1 MTSTTDHGH
10 PLRFGVAV
18 PPGEP
23 GTAVELARLAEELGL
38 DLVTVPDD
46 PGALD
51 AWTLLSWIAGATSEV
66 HLAVDGLDLVR
77 RPAAVAARAAA
88 SLDLLSGGRLELG
101 LAPRGADE
109 AIEVVRALWASD
121 PTPVTYAGTH
131 QRLAGAE
138 RGPAPAHDVPIWV
151 GGPGSAPAAP
161 GLAGRLAD
169 GWSVSLDGLTPG
181 ARRAGLA
188 AVDAAARTAGR
199 DPREIRR
206 VATLTGAVDAETLEV
221 LARDEG
227 FGTFLLATGEPDA
240 LRAFAAIVP
249 VVRARVAVARAAAGV
264 RVGSIRSAAV
274 RARRRPGIDYDAIPA
289 TLAASAV
296 EPGDVRYASVRSNY
310 LRGGSPGLV
319 LRPRNT
325 AEVADAL
332 GYARRHDVPLGVRSG
347 GHGISGRST
356 NDGGIVIDLAA
367 LNGIEVLDA
376 ATRRVRIGPG
386 ARWGEVA
393 QALHPHGWAITS
405 GDYGGV
411 GVGGL
416 ATAGGIGFLAREH
429 GLTIDH
435 IRAVEVVLADG
446 SVVRA
451 DEHHHPDL
459 FWGVRGAGS
468 ALGIVTSFEFE
479 ADEVGELGFAQ
490 LTLDAS
496 DTAGLLRAYGSVV
509 EAAPRDLTAFL
520 ILGPPRRGRP
530 AMATIM
536 AAVDSPEPDTIVERL
551 QPLAGIGPLLAQQ
564 VVLTPYPGI
573 VSLPEPGPHHGQG
586 EPAMRSALAE
596 HITPELARAMEDF
609 LHSGATYFLQFRSV
623 GGAVADVPPDATA
636 YAHRSANFSAVAG
649 GANRHRLDAAWDEM
663 AGHFRG
669 LYWSFETDRR
679 PARLLDAY
687 PPATLRRLQEV
698 KCRYDPDDV
707 FRDNVVIPAPGAGE
721 LVAS

>member
-1 MTSTTDHGH
+1 MTSDRTADHGH

-18 PPGEP
+18 ASAEP
-23 GTAVELARLAEELGL
+23 GTAVELALSAEQLGL
-38 DLVTVPDD
+38 DLVTVSDD
-46 PGALD
+46 PDALD
-51 AWTLLSWIAGATSEV
+51 AWTLLSWIAGATSDV
-66 HLAVDGLDLVR
+66 GLAVDGLDLVR

-88 SLDLLSGGRLELG
+88 SLDLLAGGRVELG
-101 LAPRGADE
+101 LTPGGADE
-109 AIEVVRALWASD
+109 AIEIVRALWASD
-121 PTPVTYAGTH
+121 PTPVTYSGTH
-131 QRLAGAE
+131 QRLAGAQ
-138 RGPAPAHDVPIWV
+138 RGPTPAHDVPIWV
-151 GGPGSAPAAP
+151 GGGAPD
-161 GLAGRLAD
+161 LAGRAAD
-169 GWSVSLDGLTPG
+169 GWSVALPGLDPE

-188 AVDAAARTAGR
+188 AVDAAARAAGR

-206 VATLTGAVDAETLEV
+206 IATLAGPVDADLLEA

-227 FGTFLLATGEPDA
+227 FGTFLLATGDPDA
-240 LRAFAAIVP
+240 LRAFAAVVP
-249 VVRARVAVARAAAGV
+249 VVRDRVAVGRAGGGV

-274 RARRRPGIDYDAIPA
+274 RARRRPGIDYDTIPA
-289 TLAASAV
+289 ALVDAAV
-296 EPGDVRYASVRSNY
+296 EPGDLRYAGVRSNY
-310 LRGGSPGLV
+310 LRGGAPGLV
-319 LRPRNT
+319 LRPRTT
-325 AEVADAL
+325 AEVVDAL
-332 GYARRHDVPLGVRSG
+332 GYARRHDVALGVRSG
-347 GHGISGRST
+347 GHGVSGRST

-367 LNGIEVLDA
+367 LNGIEVLDP

-479 ADEVGELGFAQ
+479 ADEVGLLGFAQ
-490 LTLDAS
+490 LSLDAS
-496 DTAGLLRAYGSVV
+496 DTAGLLQAYGSAV

-530 AMATIM
+530 AAATIM
-536 AAVDSPEPDTIVERL
+536 AVVDSDDPDTIVERL
-551 QPLAGIGPLLAQQ
+551 QPLADIGPLFAQQ

-573 VSLPEPGPHHGQG
+573 VSPPDPGPHRGHG
-586 EPAMRSALAE
+586 EPATRSALVE
-596 HITPELARAMEDF
+596 HITPGFARAAEDF

-623 GGAVADVPPDATA
+623 GGAVADVAPEATA
-636 YAHRSANFSAVAG
+636 YAHRSANFSAVAF
-649 GANRHRLDAAWDEM
+649 GAGRGRLDAAWDEM
-663 AGHFRG
+663 AEHFRG

-679 PARLLDAY
+679 PGRLLDAY

-698 KCRYDPDDV
+698 KCRYDPENV
-707 FRDNVVIPAPGAGE
+707 FRDNVVVPAPGQGE

>member
-1 MTSTTDHGH
+1 MTTDHGH
-10 PLRFGVAV
+10 PLRFGVTI
-18 PPGEP
+18 PPTEP
-23 GTAVELARLAEELGL
+23 ATAVELAQLAEELGL
-38 DLVTVPDD
+38 DVVTVPDEPD
-46 PGALD
+46 ALD

-66 HLAVDGLDLVR
+66 HLAIDGLDLVR

-88 SLDLLSGGRLELG
+88 SLDLLAGGRLELG
-101 LAPRGADE
+101 LAPGGADE
-109 AIEVVRALWASD
+109 AIEIIRELWASE

-131 QRLAGAE
+131 HRLAGAQ
-138 RGPAPAHDVPIWV
+138 RGPAPAHDVPIRV
-151 GGPGSAPAAP
+151 GAPD
-161 GLAGRLAD
+161 LAGRVAD
-169 GWSVSLDGLTPG
+169 GWSVTLDGLAPE

-188 AVDAAARTAGR
+188 AVDAAARAAGR

-206 VATLTGAVDAETLEV
+206 GATLTGPVDADVLES
-221 LARDEG
+221 LARNEG
-227 FGTFLLATGEPDA
+227 FGTFLLATGDPDA
-240 LRAFAAIVP
+240 LRAFATVVP

-264 RVGSIRSAAV
+264 RVGSLRSAAV

-289 TLAASAV
+289 SLADAAV
-296 EPGDVRYASVRSNY
+296 EPGDVRYGSVRSNY

-319 LRPRNT
+319 LRPRT
-325 AEVADAL
+325 TEEVVEAL

-347 GHGISGRST
+347 GHGVSGRST

-367 LNGIEVLDA
+367 LNGIEVLDP

-393 QALHPHGWAITS
+393 QALFPYGWAITS

-435 IRAVEVVLADG
+435 IRAVEIVLADG

-451 DEHHHPDL
+451 DERHHPDL

-479 ADEVGELGFAQ
+479 ADEVGLLGFGQ

-530 AMATIM
+530 AVATIM
-536 AAVDSPEPDTIVERL
+536 AAVDSDDPDTIVDRL
-551 QPLAGIGPLLAQQ
+551 QPLADIGPLLAHE

-573 VSLPEPGPHHGQG
+573 VSLPDPGPHQGQG
-586 EPAMRSALAE
+586 EPVTRSALVE
-596 HITPELARAMEDF
+596 HITPEFARAAEDF
-609 LHSGATYFLQFRSV
+609 LHSGATYFLQFRAV
-623 GGAVADVPPDATA
+623 GGAVADVPAEATA
-636 YAHRSANFSAVAG
+636 YAHRSANFSAVAF
-649 GANRHRLDAAWDEM
+649 GADRRRLDAAWDEM

-679 PARLLDAY
+679 PGRLLDAY
-687 PPATLRRLQEV
+687 PSATLRRLREV
-698 KCRYDPDDV
+698 KCRYDPDSV
-707 FRDNVVIPAPGAGE
+707 FRDNVVVPAPE
-721 LVAS
+721 RDERVAS

>member
-1 MTSTTDHGH
+1 MSTPTISGSDHGH

-18 PPGEP
+18 PPTEP

-38 DLVTVPDD
+38 DLVAVPDD
-46 PGALD
+46 PDAPD

-88 SLDLLSGGRLELG
+88 SLDLLTGGRLELG
-101 LAPRGADE
+101 LAPGGAAE
-109 AIEVVRALWASD
+109 AIETVRTLWAD
-121 PTPVTYAGTH
+121 ET
-131 QRLAGAE
+131 
-138 RGPAPAHDVPIWV
+138 APAHDVPIWV
-151 GGPGSAPAAP
+151 GGPRSGDAWSGDAAP
-161 GLAGRLAD
+161 ELAGRVAD
-169 GWSVSLDGLTPG
+169 GWSVLLDGLAPD
-181 ARRAGLA
+181 ARRARLA

-206 VATLTGAVDAETLEV
+206 VATLTAPVDADLLES

-227 FGTFLLATGEPDA
+227 FGTFLLATDAPDA
-240 LRAFAAIVP
+240 LRAFADAVP
-249 VVRARVAVARAAAGV
+249 VVRARVAAARAAAGV
-264 RVGSIRSAAV
+264 RVGSVRNAAV
-274 RARRRPGIDYDAIPA
+274 RARRRPGIDYDAVPA
-289 TLAASAV
+289 SLAGTAV
-296 EPGDVRYASVRSNY
+296 EPGDVRYAGVRSNY
-310 LRGGSPGLV
+310 LRGGSPGIV
-319 LRPRNT
+319 LRPRTT
-325 AEVADAL
+325 AEVVDAL

-347 GHGISGRST
+347 GHGVSGRST

-367 LNGIEVLDA
+367 LNGIEVLDP

-386 ARWGEVA
+386 ARWGDVA
-393 QALHPHGWAITS
+393 QALYPHGWAITS

-435 IRAVEVVLADG
+435 LRAVEVVLADG

-479 ADEVGELGFAQ
+479 ADEVGLLGFAQ

-496 DTAGLLRAYGSVV
+496 DTAGLLQAYGEAV

-530 AMATIM
+530 AVATVM
-536 AAVDSPEPDTIVERL
+536 AAVDSDDPDTIIDRL
-551 QPLAGIGPLLAQQ
+551 QPLAGIGPLLAQE

-573 VSLPEPGPHHGQG
+573 VSPPEPGPHQGRG
-586 EPAMRSALAE
+586 EPATRSALVE
-596 HITPELARAMEDF
+596 HITPGFARAAEDF

-623 GGAVADVPPDATA
+623 GGAVADVAPDATA
-636 YAHRSANFSAVAG
+636 YAHRSANFSAVAF
-649 GANRHRLDAAWDEM
+649 GANRRRLDAAWDEM
-663 AGHFRG
+663 AEHFRG

-679 PARLLDAY
+679 PDRLLDAY
-687 PPATLRRLQEV
+687 PPATLRRLQEI
-698 KCRYDPDDV
+698 KCRYDPENV
-707 FRDNVVIPAPGAGE
+707 FRDNVVVPAPEEGE

>member
-1 MTSTTDHGH
+1 MTTTDHGH
-10 PLRFGVAV
+10 PLRFGVTV

-23 GTAVELARLAEELGL
+23 VTAVELARLAEELGL
-38 DLVTVPDD
+38 DLVTVRDD
-46 PGALD
+46 PDALD

-101 LAPRGADE
+101 IAPVGADE
-109 AIEVVRALWASD
+109 AIEVVRALWVSD
-121 PTPVTYAGTH
+121 PTPVTFAGVH

-138 RGPAPAHDVPIWV
+138 RGPAPAHEVPIWV
-151 GGPGSAPAAP
+151 GGPGSARTAP
-161 GLAGRLAD
+161 EPAGRLAD
-169 GWSVSLDGLTPG
+169 GWSIALDGLDPD

-206 VATLTGAVDAETLEV
+206 VATLTGSVDAETLEA

-227 FGTFLLATGEPDA
+227 FGTFLLATGDPGA

-249 VVRARVAVARAAAGV
+249 VVRARVAVSRTAAGV
-264 RVGSIRSAAV
+264 RVGSIRSTAV
-274 RARRRPGIDYDAIPA
+274 RARRLPGIDYDAIPA
-289 TLAASAV
+289 TLAGAAV
-296 EPGDVRYASVRSNY
+296 EPGDVRYTSVRSNY

-319 LRPRNT
+319 LRPSTT
-325 AEVADAL
+325 AEVVDAL
-332 GYARRHDVPLGVRSG
+332 RYARRHDVPLGVRSG

-367 LNGIEVLDA
+367 LNGIEVLDP

-393 QALHPHGWAITS
+393 QALHPYGWAITS

-459 FWGVRGAGS
+459 FWGVRGAGA

-530 AMATIM
+530 ALATIM
-536 AAVDSPEPDTIVERL
+536 AAVDSADPDTIVERL
-551 QPLAGIGPLLAQQ
+551 QPLAGIGPLLSQQ

-573 VSLPEPGPHHGQG
+573 VSLPEPGPHHGRG
-586 EPAMRSALAE
+586 EPATRSALVE
-596 HITPELARAMEDF
+596 HITPEFARAAEDF

-623 GGAVADVPPDATA
+623 GGAVADVPPEATA
-636 YAHRSANFSAVAG
+636 YAHRSANFSAVAF
-649 GANRHRLDAAWDEM
+649 GAHRRRLDAAWDEM

-679 PARLLDAY
+679 PGRLLDAY

-698 KCRYDPDDV
+698 KCRYDPDGV
-707 FRDNVVIPAPGAGE
+707 FRDNVVIPAPDEGE
-721 LVAS
+721 LVGS

>member
-1 MTSTTDHGH
+1 
-10 PLRFGVAV
+10 
-18 PPGEP
+18 
-23 GTAVELARLAEELGL
+23 
-38 DLVTVPDD
+38 
-46 PGALD
+46 
-51 AWTLLSWIAGATSEV
+51 
-66 HLAVDGLDLVR
+66 
-77 RPAAVAARAAA
+77 
-88 SLDLLSGGRLELG
+88 
-101 LAPRGADE
+101 
-109 AIEVVRALWASD
+109 
-121 PTPVTYAGTH
+121 
-131 QRLAGAE
+131 
-138 RGPAPAHDVPIWV
+138 
-151 GGPGSAPAAP
+151 
-161 GLAGRLAD
+161 
-169 GWSVSLDGLTPG
+169 
-181 ARRAGLA
+181 
-188 AVDAAARTAGR
+188 
-199 DPREIRR
+199 
-206 VATLTGAVDAETLEV
+206 
-221 LARDEG
+221 
-227 FGTFLLATGEPDA
+227 
-240 LRAFAAIVP
+240 

-274 RARRRPGIDYDAIPA
+274 RAHRRPGIDYDAIPA
-289 TLAASAV
+289 SLAERAV
-296 EPGDVRYASVRSNY
+296 EPGDVRYGSVRSNY

-319 LRPRNT
+319 LRPRST
-325 AEVADAL
+325 AEVVDAL

-367 LNGIEVLDA
+367 LNGIEVLGPA
-376 ATRRVRIGPG
+376 ARRVRIGPG

-393 QALHPHGWAITS
+393 QALHPYGWAITS

-416 ATAGGIGFLAREH
+416 ATAGGIGFLARAH

-435 IRAVEVVLADG
+435 VRAVEMVLADG

-459 FWGVRGAGS
+459 FWGVRGAGT

-520 ILGPPRRGRP
+520 ILGPPRRGSR
-530 AMATIM
+530 AAARIM
-536 AAVDSPEPDTIVERL
+536 AAVDSADPDTIIERL
-551 QPLAGIGPLLAQQ
+551 QPLAGIGPLLDQQ

-573 VSLPEPGPHHGQG
+573 IGPPDPGPHHGQG
-586 EPAMRSALAE
+586 EPATRSALVE
-596 HITPELARAMEDF
+596 HITPEFARAAEDF

-623 GGAVADVPPDATA
+623 GGAVADVPPEATA
-636 YAHRSANFSAVAG
+636 YAHRSANFSAVAF

-679 PARLLDAY
+679 PGRLLDAY
-687 PPATLRRLQEV
+687 PPATLRRLREV
-698 KCRYDPDDV
+698 KRRYDPGNV
-707 FRDNVVIPAPGAGE
+707 FRDNVVVPAPDEGE